1 MLNKL
6 QIYNYRNITDLELDL
21 GRVNCFVGHSSKSHI
36 LEALGVLGAAASGWV
51 DDCSLQYRGV
61 HLPPGEKHQEVF
73 LRAETDRV
81 LYEVTLDS
89 SETDWSYQ
97 DEDLWDRGDEG
108 LSRAKG
114 GKHLDATRGFV
125 SLGLVNMDPSSPTS
139 MLVRGLQQFAVY
151 NFLTP
156 VLRGN
161 MADPQ
166 IRQPLGL
173 YGGGLDRPLY
183 GTSDEALH
191 ISALTQLLTSKD
203 SPPVFGVENLGST
216 FSPALA
222 RVLDVV
228 CFGGARQGK
237 QILFTTDNPSVLDG
251 IGASQNDV
259 RLFLVSQ
266 DAEQKIVVRR
276 IAPSL
281 SQSLPLSILWMQ
293 GLL

>member
-1 MLNKL
+1 MLKTV
-6 QIYNYRNITDLELDL
+6 QIENYRSIQHLELDL

-61 HLPPGEKHQEVF
+61 HLPPEEKHREVF

-81 LYEVTLDS
+81 HYEVTLGS
-89 SETDWSYQ
+89 SETDWRYQ
-97 DEDLWDRGDEG
+97 DEALWDRGGEV

-114 GKHLDATRGFV
+114 GKNLDAIRGFV

-139 MLVRGLQQFAVY
+139 KLLRGLQQFSVY
-151 NFLTP
+151 NLLTP
-156 VLRGN
+156 VLRGT

-166 IRQPLGL
+166 LRHPLGL
-173 YGGGLDRPLY
+173 YGGGLDLPVY

-191 ISALTQLLTSKD
+191 ISALTQLLTAKD
-203 SPPVFGVENLGST
+203 GPSVFGVENLGAT
-216 FSPALA
+216 FSPALSRTLDDACLGSA
-222 RVLDVV
+222 R
-228 CFGGARQGK
+228 
-237 QILFTTDNPSVLDG
+237 QILFTTENPSVLDG
-251 IGASQNDV
+251 IGVSQDDV

-276 IAPSL
+276 VMPDS
-281 SQSLPLSILWMQ
+281 SQSQPLSVLWMQ